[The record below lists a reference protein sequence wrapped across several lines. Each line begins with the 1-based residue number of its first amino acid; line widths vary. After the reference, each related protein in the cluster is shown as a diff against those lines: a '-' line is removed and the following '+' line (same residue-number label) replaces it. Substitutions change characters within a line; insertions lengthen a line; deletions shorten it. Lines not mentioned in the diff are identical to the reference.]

1 MDTLDTLPVFVCER
15 FVRPRIVRALCHDRA
30 VLVHRSGSLC
40 EGQRNHPAQ
49 SHQGRDSAD
58 GPALPAT
65 VEVPFGT
72 LKKRVPFK
80 DTELREELRRRLNE
94 APGVDIPAAKLELYP
109 SFDIAYL
116 ANEAVWDVVLAALEW
131 FADQTRRSR
140 QS

>member
-1 MDTLDTLPVFVCER
+1 M
-15 FVRPRIVRALCHDRA
+15 
-30 VLVHRSGSLC
+30 
-40 EGQRNHPAQ
+40 
-49 SHQGRDSAD
+49 
-58 GPALPAT
+58 
-65 VEVPFGT
+65 PFGT

-131 FADQTRRSR
+131 FVDQTRRSR